1 MKIYQEDLAM
11 KCLKFDWTGR
21 VMNLRLS
28 FASNF
33 ILSFIVRAAIFT
45 GTIDYFQQ

>member
-1 MKIYQEDLAM
+1 M

-21 VMNLRLS
+21 VMNLHLS

-33 ILSFIVRAAIFT
+33 ILSFIVKAAKFT
-45 GTIDYFQQ
+45 DTIDCFQQ